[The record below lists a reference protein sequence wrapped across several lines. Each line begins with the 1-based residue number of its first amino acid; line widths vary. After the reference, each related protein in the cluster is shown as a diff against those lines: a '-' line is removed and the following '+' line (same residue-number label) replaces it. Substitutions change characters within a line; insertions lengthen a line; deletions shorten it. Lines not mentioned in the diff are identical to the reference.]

1 MNKEVT
7 LRTDKIPVELA
18 YTFTCLDHYFH
29 VRKHG
34 SGQADFVLEE
44 CRVLDFDTYSAEG
57 TVYLNDQTLIMYNLK
72 A

>member
-44 CRVLDFDTYSAEG
+44 CRVLDIDT
-57 TVYLNDQTLIMYNLK
+57 
-72 A
+72 